1 MLIKHPHLLKGFAR
15 WQLAFESGFLLVPEE
30 MHLQKVISRS
40 GICAVV
46 INLRAGQ
53 NSQGEERHTHTRTE
67 QGLERPQAGA
77 RVTGGGGE
85 VNEKPKQTRRFQMS
99 SEDLHMFLWKWTD
112 RLLTNSDVGPPP
124 L

>member
-1 MLIKHPHLLKGFAR
+1 M
-15 WQLAFESGFLLVPEE
+15 
-30 MHLQKVISRS
+30 
-40 GICAVV
+40 
-46 INLRAGQ
+46 
-53 NSQGEERHTHTRTE
+53 HTRTE

-85 VNEKPKQTRRFQMS
+85 VNEKPNQTKGFQTR
-99 SEDLHMFLWKWTD
+99 SEDLHTFLWKWTD